1 MKEFL
6 NIKGIVNIQH
16 YSQSGELLREQT
28 VSNLVTDAGKNFVVR
43 KINNDTENVGSIVIG
58 TSTTP
63 PTVSDT
69 LSQVQGT
76 ALAEVGITFTVLEN
90 NTIIFISPFEENVG
104 TGTINEVSL
113 LSDESPKK
121 VLCRTVVTTP
131 FVKAAT
137 DYLVVSWK
145 LQIG

>member
-1 MKEFL
+1 MKEML
-6 NIKGIVNIQH
+6 SIRGIVDIQLF
-16 YSQSGELLREQT
+16 SQNGSLIRQET
-28 VSNLVTDAGKNFVVR
+28 VNNLVTSAGKNFVVR
-43 KINNDTENVGSIVIG
+43 KINNESGNVGSIVIG

-63 PTVSDT
+63 PTLTDT
-69 LSQVQGT
+69 LGQVQAS
-76 ALAEVGITFTVLEN
+76 ALAEVNVTFTVIED
-90 NTIIFISPFEENVG
+90 NTIIFTTAFEENIG

-131 FVKAAT
+131 FAKAAT